1 MPLVALG
8 ALALVLAALGAP
20 PARAE
25 EFFDARVVE
34 VFDGDTIEVLRSART
49 PEASPEP
56 VRIRL
61 AGIDAPERG
70 QPWSQRARR
79 ALAARVA
86 GQEVRINAVTTDTF
100 GRTVG
105 EVYADGVCVGCELV
119 REGHAWVFRFFS
131 DDPVLLELEAEARE
145 AGRGLWGLPEVQRV
159 PPWRWRERESRGRAP
174 GRGAPGAEP
183 GAEGEGA
190 ERGDPARG
198 GDPASGRA
206 GEGAAVGRPAPDHT
220 CGAKRTCR
228 EMASCAEARHH
239 LQQCGLARL
248 DGDGDGVPCEAL
260 CAEER

>member
-1 MPLVALG
+1 MPLAALG
-8 ALALVLAALGAP
+8 ILALVLAVLGAP

-25 EFFDARVVE
+25 AFFDARVVA
-34 VFDGDTIEVLRSART
+34 VFDGDTIEVLRSAPT

-86 GQEVRINAVTTDTF
+86 GREVRINAVTTDKF

-119 REGHAWVFRFFS
+119 REGHVWVFRFFS
-131 DDPVLLELEAEARE
+131 DDPVLRELEAEARE
-145 AGRGLWGLPEVQRV
+145 AGRGLWGLPEAQRV
-159 PPWRWRERESRGRAP
+159 PPWRWREREPRGREA
-174 GRGAPGAEP
+174 GRGDPAAEP
-183 GAEGEGA
+183 GAEGADAGPGGPA
-190 ERGDPARG
+190 RDGDPA
-198 GDPASGRA
+198 AGRA
-206 GEGAAVGRPAPDHT
+206 GEGAAVGRPAPDRT

-239 LQQCGLARL
+239 LQQCGLSRL

-260 CAEER
+260 CAGER